1 MTLSMLH
8 VDCARTRMPLVCTV
22 ISMLVLAVFVALCST
37 SELIKV
43 NASGADLQNAKSVP
57 VPQTNSSAT
66 NVSIADSDPYG
77 ADPWIM
83 HGREF

>member
-1 MTLSMLH
+1 MTLSMLQ

-37 SELIKV
+37 SELIKI
-43 NASGADLQNAKSVP
+43 NASGADLQNAKSAP
-57 VPQTNSSAT
+57 VPQTAGSAT

>member
-1 MTLSMLH
+1 MTLSMLQ

-37 SELIKV
+37 SELIKI
-43 NASGADLQNAKSVP
+43 NASGADLQNAKSSP
-57 VPQTNSSAT
+57 VPQLAGSVT
-66 NVSIADSDPYG
+66 NVSIAESDPYG